1 MIDESAAVLP
11 IWMVISATFGFIVG
25 EACGGHARIRKYLE
39 QANADLRDQL
49 QNAQPCEPTL
59 QRALDQQRH
68 VINDIHRRV
77 VAVSKGLQKPAS

>member
-11 IWMVISATFGFIVG
+11 IWMVISAAFGFIVG

-68 VINDIHRRV
+68 VINDIHKRV
-77 VAVSKGLQKPAS
+77 VAVTKALKNRAS